1 MTHLKQILTYF
12 FTVFALLTATLPAAY
27 ADNKKTAKKETVK
40 KDAAKKDNAKKDNA
54 KKDNAK
60 KEPADKKKDDKK
72 KDRAKSESSKKDN
85 AKGGKKQEKEKNNA
99 KKESPKEAAKNSKEK
114 KDNKDSK
121 NKKGT
126 GKDKK
131 ENKQAAQ
138 AGGRNQESQKKDG
151 KQKDK
156 KADTAKQEALKKQ
169 EAAKKEAKRREA
181 ARREAAR
188 QEAAHRE
195 TPSAP
200 RQSYDEDGMQA
211 LVKQQSEKERRQE
224 AKAPPAPSPK
234 VEFSEPASSQSSSK
248 RTAALSRR
256 EADEL
261 IGNAMGLLGV
271 SYRFGGTSVSSGFD
285 CSGFMQHIFR
295 KTMQINLP
303 RTSAEQAKMGVAVSR
318 SELQPGDM
326 VFFSTSRGRISHVG
340 LYIGNNRFIHAP
352 RTGKSIE
359 ITSLGNKYWN
369 SKYVTARRVKRY
381 DSGRF
386 TR

>member
-40 KDAAKKDNAKKDNA
+40 KDAAKK
-54 KKDNAK
+54 
-60 KEPADKKKDDKK
+60 EPADKKKDDKK
-72 KDRAKSESSKKDN
+72 KDGAKSESSKKDN

-99 KKESPKEAAKNSKEK
+99 KKETPKETAKNSKEK

-121 NKKGT
+121 NKKET

-138 AGGRNQESQKKDG
+138 TGGRNQENQKKDG

-156 KADTAKQEALKKQ
+156 KADNAKQEALKKQ
-169 EAAKKEAKRREA
+169 EAAKKEAERREA

-211 LVKQQSEKERRQE
+211 LVKQQSETERRQE
-224 AKAPPAPSPK
+224 VKDPPAPSPK
-234 VEFSEPASSQSSSK
+234 VEFSESASSQSSSK

-271 SYRFGGTSVSSGFD
+271 SYRFGGSSVSSGFD

>member
-40 KDAAKKDNAKKDNA
+40 KDAAKKDNAKK
-54 KKDNAK
+54 
-60 KEPADKKKDDKK
+60 EPADKKKDDKK
-72 KDRAKSESSKKDN
+72 KDGVKSESTKKDN

-99 KKESPKEAAKNSKEK
+99 KKETPKEAAKNSKEK

>member
-40 KDAAKKDNAKKDNA
+40 KDAAKKDNA

>member
-40 KDAAKKDNAKKDNA
+40 KDAAKKDNAKK
-54 KKDNAK
+54 
-60 KEPADKKKDDKK
+60 EPADKKKDDKK
-72 KDRAKSESSKKDN
+72 KDGAKSESSKKDN

-99 KKESPKEAAKNSKEK
+99 KKETPKETAKNSKEK

-121 NKKGT
+121 NKKET

-138 AGGRNQESQKKDG
+138 TGGRNQENQKKDG

-169 EAAKKEAKRREA
+169 EAAKKEAERREA

-211 LVKQQSEKERRQE
+211 LVKQQSETERRQE

-271 SYRFGGTSVSSGFD
+271 SYRFGGTSASSGFD

>member
-40 KDAAKKDNAKKDNA
+40 KDAAKKDNAKK
-54 KKDNAK
+54 
-60 KEPADKKKDDKK
+60 EPADKKKDDKK

-85 AKGGKKQEKEKNNA
+85 AKGGKKQE
-99 KKESPKEAAKNSKEK
+99 
-114 KDNKDSK
+114 
-121 NKKGT
+121 
-126 GKDKK
+126 
-131 ENKQAAQ
+131 AQ
-138 AGGRNQESQKKDG
+138 TGGRNQENQKKDG

-169 EAAKKEAKRREA
+169 EAAKKEAERREA
-181 ARREAAR
+181 AKREAAR

-195 TPSAP
+195 TPPAPPPSAP

-211 LVKQQSEKERRQE
+211 LVKQQSETERRQE

>member
-40 KDAAKKDNAKKDNA
+40 KDAAKKDNAKK
-54 KKDNAK
+54 
-60 KEPADKKKDDKK
+60 EPADKKKDDKK

-99 KKESPKEAAKNSKEK
+99 KKETPKETAKNSKEK

>member
-40 KDAAKKDNAKKDNA
+40 KDAAKKDNAKK
-54 KKDNAK
+54 
-60 KEPADKKKDDKK
+60 EPADKKKDDKK
-72 KDRAKSESSKKDN
+72 KDGAKSESSKKDN

-99 KKESPKEAAKNSKEK
+99 KKETPKETAKNSKEK

-169 EAAKKEAKRREA
+169 EAAKKEAERREA

-211 LVKQQSEKERRQE
+211 LVKQQSETERRQE

-271 SYRFGGTSVSSGFD
+271 SYRFGGSSVSSGFD

>member
-40 KDAAKKDNAKKDNA
+40 KDAAKKDNAKK
-54 KKDNAK
+54 
-60 KEPADKKKDDKK
+60 EPADKKKDDKK
-72 KDRAKSESSKKDN
+72 KDGAKSESSKKDN

>member
-40 KDAAKKDNAKKDNA
+40 KDAAKKDNAKK
-54 KKDNAK
+54 
-60 KEPADKKKDDKK
+60 EPADKKKDDKK
-72 KDRAKSESSKKDN
+72 KDGAKSESSKKDN

-126 GKDKK
+126 GKYKK

-156 KADTAKQEALKKQ
+156 KADNARQEALKKQ

-271 SYRFGGTSVSSGFD
+271 SYRFGGTSVNSGFD

>member
-1 MTHLKQILTYF
+1 MTHLKQIFTYF
-12 FTVFALLTATLPAAY
+12 FTVFALLTAALPAAY

-40 KDAAKKDNAKKDNA
+40 KDAAKKDNAKK
-54 KKDNAK
+54 
-60 KEPADKKKDDKK
+60 EPADKKKDDKK
-72 KDRAKSESSKKDN
+72 KDGAKSESSKKDN

-99 KKESPKEAAKNSKEK
+99 KKETPKEAAKNSKEK

-121 NKKGT
+121 NKKET
-126 GKDKK
+126 GKNKK

-138 AGGRNQESQKKDG
+138 TGGRNQESQKKDG

-169 EAAKKEAKRREA
+169 EAAKKEAERREA

-234 VEFSEPASSQSSSK
+234 VEFSEPDSSQSSSK

-271 SYRFGGTSVSSGFD
+271 SYRFGGSSASSGFD

-340 LYIGNNRFIHAP
+340 LYIGNSRFIHAP

>member
-40 KDAAKKDNAKKDNA
+40 KDAAKKDNAKK
-54 KKDNAK
+54 
-60 KEPADKKKDDKK
+60 EPADKKKDDKK
-72 KDRAKSESSKKDN
+72 KDGAKSESSKKDN

-126 GKDKK
+126 GKYKK

-271 SYRFGGTSVSSGFD
+271 SYRFGGTSVNSGFD

>member
-40 KDAAKKDNAKKDNA
+40 KDAAKKDNAKK
-54 KKDNAK
+54 
-60 KEPADKKKDDKK
+60 EPADKKKDDKK
-72 KDRAKSESSKKDN
+72 KDKAKSESSKKDN

-99 KKESPKEAAKNSKEK
+99 KKETPKEAAKNSKEK

-126 GKDKK
+126 GKYKK

>member
-1 MTHLKQILTYF
+1 M
-12 FTVFALLTATLPAAY
+12 FALLTATLPAAY

-40 KDAAKKDNAKKDNA
+40 KDAA

-126 GKDKK
+126 GKYKK

-303 RTSAEQAKMGVAVSR
+303 RTSAEQAKMGVAVNR

>member
-54 KKDNAK
+54 KK
-60 KEPADKKKDDKK
+60 EPADKKKDDKK
-72 KDRAKSESSKKDN
+72 KDGAKSESSKKDN

-99 KKESPKEAAKNSKEK
+99 KKETSKEAAKNSKEK

>member
-40 KDAAKKDNAKKDNA
+40 KDAAKKDNAKK
-54 KKDNAK
+54 
-60 KEPADKKKDDKK
+60 EPADKKKDDKK
-72 KDRAKSESSKKDN
+72 KDGAKSESSKKDN

-126 GKDKK
+126 GKYKK

-138 AGGRNQESQKKDG
+138 TGGRNQESQKKDG

-169 EAAKKEAKRREA
+169 EAAKKEAERREA

>member
-40 KDAAKKDNAKKDNA
+40 KDAAKKDNAKK
-54 KKDNAK
+54 
-60 KEPADKKKDDKK
+60 EPADKKKDDKK
-72 KDRAKSESSKKDN
+72 KDGAKSESSKKDN

-99 KKESPKEAAKNSKEK
+99 KKETPKEAAKNSKEK

-121 NKKGT
+121 NKKET

-138 AGGRNQESQKKDG
+138 TGGRNQENQKKDG

-169 EAAKKEAKRREA
+169 EAAKKEAERREA

-211 LVKQQSEKERRQE
+211 LVKQQSETERRQE

-271 SYRFGGTSVSSGFD
+271 SYRFGGSSVSSGFD

>member
-40 KDAAKKDNAKKDNA
+40 KDAAKKDNAKK
-54 KKDNAK
+54 
-60 KEPADKKKDDKK
+60 EPADKKKDDKK
-72 KDRAKSESSKKDN
+72 KDGAKSESSKKDN

-99 KKESPKEAAKNSKEK
+99 KKETPKETAKNSKEK

-121 NKKGT
+121 NKKET

-138 AGGRNQESQKKDG
+138 TGGRNQENQKKDG

-169 EAAKKEAKRREA
+169 EAAKKEAERREA

-271 SYRFGGTSVSSGFD
+271 SYRFGGSSVSSGFD

>member
-40 KDAAKKDNAKKDNA
+40 KDAAKKDNAKK
-54 KKDNAK
+54 
-60 KEPADKKKDDKK
+60 EPADKKKDDKK
-72 KDRAKSESSKKDN
+72 KDGAKSENSKKDN

-121 NKKGT
+121 NKKET

-138 AGGRNQESQKKDG
+138 TGGRNQESQKKDG

-156 KADTAKQEALKKQ
+156 KADNAKQEALKKQ
-169 EAAKKEAKRREA
+169 EAAKKEAERREA

-188 QEAAHRE
+188 QEAEHRE

>member
-27 ADNKKTAKKETVK
+27 ADNKKTVKKETVK
-40 KDAAKKDNAKKDNA
+40 KDAA

-72 KDRAKSESSKKDN
+72 KDGAKSESSKKDN

-121 NKKGT
+121 NKKET

-156 KADTAKQEALKKQ
+156 KADNARQEALKKQ
-169 EAAKKEAKRREA
+169 EAAKKEAERREA

-195 TPSAP
+195 TPPAP

-211 LVKQQSEKERRQE
+211 LVKQQSETERRQE

-271 SYRFGGTSVSSGFD
+271 SYRFGGTSASSGFD

>member
-40 KDAAKKDNAKKDNA
+40 KDAAKKDNAKK
-54 KKDNAK
+54 
-60 KEPADKKKDDKK
+60 EPADKKKDDKK
-72 KDRAKSESSKKDN
+72 KDGAKSENTKKDN

-99 KKESPKEAAKNSKEK
+99 KKETPKETAKNSKEK
-114 KDNKDSK
+114 KDNKNSK

-138 AGGRNQESQKKDG
+138 TGGRNQENQKKDG

-169 EAAKKEAKRREA
+169 EAAKKEAERREA

-211 LVKQQSEKERRQE
+211 LVKQQSETERRQE
-224 AKAPPAPSPK
+224 ANAPPAPSPK
-234 VEFSEPASSQSSSK
+234 VEFSESASSQSSSK

-271 SYRFGGTSVSSGFD
+271 SYRFGGTSVNSGFD

>member
-40 KDAAKKDNAKKDNA
+40 KDAAKKDNAKK
-54 KKDNAK
+54 
-60 KEPADKKKDDKK
+60 EPADKKKDDKK

-99 KKESPKEAAKNSKEK
+99 KKETPKETAKNSKEK

-121 NKKGT
+121 NKKET

-138 AGGRNQESQKKDG
+138 TGGRNQENQKKDG

-169 EAAKKEAKRREA
+169 EAAKKEAERREA

>member
-40 KDAAKKDNAKKDNA
+40 KDAAKKDNAKK
-54 KKDNAK
+54 
-60 KEPADKKKDDKK
+60 EPADKKKDDKK
-72 KDRAKSESSKKDN
+72 KDGAKSESSKKDN

-99 KKESPKEAAKNSKEK
+99 KKETPKETAKNSKEK

-121 NKKGT
+121 NKKET

-138 AGGRNQESQKKDG
+138 TGGRNQENQKKDG

-169 EAAKKEAKRREA
+169 EAAKKEAERREA

-211 LVKQQSEKERRQE
+211 LVKQQSETERRQE

-234 VEFSEPASSQSSSK
+234 VEFSESASSQSSST

-271 SYRFGGTSVSSGFD
+271 SYRFGGSSVSSGFD

-369 SKYVTARRVKRY
+369 SKYVIARRVKRY

>member
-40 KDAAKKDNAKKDNA
+40 KDAAKKDNAKK
-54 KKDNAK
+54 
-60 KEPADKKKDDKK
+60 EPADKKKDDKK
-72 KDRAKSESSKKDN
+72 KDGAKSENTKKDN

-99 KKESPKEAAKNSKEK
+99 KKETPKETAKNSKEK
-114 KDNKDSK
+114 KDNKNSK
-121 NKKGT
+121 NKKET

-156 KADTAKQEALKKQ
+156 KTDAARQETLKKQ
-169 EAAKKEAKRREA
+169 EAAKKEAERREA
-181 ARREAAR
+181 ARRETAR
-188 QEAAHRE
+188 QETVHRE
-195 TPSAP
+195 APSAP

-211 LVKQQSEKERRQE
+211 LVKQQSETERRQE
-224 AKAPPAPSPK
+224 ANAPPAPSPK
-234 VEFSEPASSQSSSK
+234 VEFSESASSQSSSK

-271 SYRFGGTSVSSGFD
+271 SYRFGGTSVNSGFD

>member
-40 KDAAKKDNAKKDNA
+40 KDAA

>member
-40 KDAAKKDNAKKDNA
+40 KDTAKKDT
-54 KKDNAK
+54 AK

-72 KDRAKSESSKKDN
+72 KDGAKSESSKKDN

-99 KKESPKEAAKNSKEK
+99 KKETPKETAKNSKEK

-121 NKKGT
+121 NKKET

-138 AGGRNQESQKKDG
+138 TGGRNQESQKKDG

-169 EAAKKEAKRREA
+169 EAAKKEAERREA

-211 LVKQQSEKERRQE
+211 LVKQQSETERRQE

>member
-40 KDAAKKDNAKKDNA
+40 KDAAKKDNAKK
-54 KKDNAK
+54 
-60 KEPADKKKDDKK
+60 EPVDKKKDDKK
-72 KDRAKSESSKKDN
+72 KDGAKSE
-85 AKGGKKQEKEKNNA
+85 
-99 KKESPKEAAKNSKEK
+99 NSKEK

-121 NKKGT
+121 NKKET

-138 AGGRNQESQKKDG
+138 TGGRNQESQKKDG

-169 EAAKKEAKRREA
+169 EAAKKEAERREA

-200 RQSYDEDGMQA
+200 PPSAPRQSYDEDGMQA
-211 LVKQQSEKERRQE
+211 LVKQQSETERRQE

>member
-40 KDAAKKDNAKKDNA
+40 KDAAKKDNAKK
-54 KKDNAK
+54 
-60 KEPADKKKDDKK
+60 EPADKKKDDKK
-72 KDRAKSESSKKDN
+72 KDGAKSESSKKDN

-121 NKKGT
+121 NKKET

-138 AGGRNQESQKKDG
+138 TGGRNQENQKKDG

-169 EAAKKEAKRREA
+169 EAAKKEAERREA

-211 LVKQQSEKERRQE
+211 LVKQQSETERRQE
-224 AKAPPAPSPK
+224 TKAPPAPSPK

-271 SYRFGGTSVSSGFD
+271 SYRFGGSSVSSGFD

>member
-12 FTVFALLTATLPAAY
+12 FTVFALLTAALPAAY

-40 KDAAKKDNAKKDNA
+40 KDAAKKDNAKK
-54 KKDNAK
+54 
-60 KEPADKKKDDKK
+60 EPADKKKDDKK
-72 KDRAKSESSKKDN
+72 KDGAKSESSKKDN

-99 KKESPKEAAKNSKEK
+99 KKETPKETAKNSKEK
-114 KDNKDSK
+114 KDNKNSK
-121 NKKGT
+121 NKKET

-131 ENKQAAQ
+131 ENRQAAQ
-138 AGGRNQESQKKDG
+138 TGGRNQENQKKDG

-169 EAAKKEAKRREA
+169 EAAKKEAERREA

-211 LVKQQSEKERRQE
+211 LVKQQSETERRQE

-271 SYRFGGTSVSSGFD
+271 SYRFGGTSVNSGFD

>member
-40 KDAAKKDNAKKDNA
+40 KDAAKKDNAKK
-54 KKDNAK
+54 
-60 KEPADKKKDDKK
+60 EPADKKKDDKK
-72 KDRAKSESSKKDN
+72 KDGAKSENSKKDN

>member
-40 KDAAKKDNAKKDNA
+40 KDAAKKDNAKK
-54 KKDNAK
+54 
-60 KEPADKKKDDKK
+60 EPADKKKDDKK
-72 KDRAKSESSKKDN
+72 KDGAKSESSKKDN

-99 KKESPKEAAKNSKEK
+99 KKETPKETAKNSKEK

-121 NKKGT
+121 NKKET

-138 AGGRNQESQKKDG
+138 TGGRNQENQKKDG

-169 EAAKKEAKRREA
+169 EAAKKEAERREA

-211 LVKQQSEKERRQE
+211 LVKQQSETERRQE

-271 SYRFGGTSVSSGFD
+271 SYRFGGTSVNSGFD

>member
-40 KDAAKKDNAKKDNA
+40 KDAAKKDAA

-72 KDRAKSESSKKDN
+72 KDGAKSESSKKDN

-99 KKESPKEAAKNSKEK
+99 KKETPKETAKNSKEK
-114 KDNKDSK
+114 KDNKNSK
-121 NKKGT
+121 NKKET

-188 QEAAHRE
+188 QEVAHRE

>member
-40 KDAAKKDNAKKDNA
+40 KDVA

-72 KDRAKSESSKKDN
+72 KDGAKSESSKKDN

-121 NKKGT
+121 NKKET

-138 AGGRNQESQKKDG
+138 TGGRNQENQKKDG

-169 EAAKKEAKRREA
+169 EAAKKEAERREA

>member
-1 MTHLKQILTYF
+1 
-12 FTVFALLTATLPAAY
+12 P
-27 ADNKKTAKKETVK
+27 
-40 KDAAKKDNAKKDNA
+40 
-54 KKDNAK
+54 
-60 KEPADKKKDDKK
+60 P
-72 KDRAKSESSKKDN
+72 
-85 AKGGKKQEKEKNNA
+85 
-99 KKESPKEAAKNSKEK
+99 
-114 KDNKDSK
+114 
-121 NKKGT
+121 
-126 GKDKK
+126 
-131 ENKQAAQ
+131 
-138 AGGRNQESQKKDG
+138 
-151 KQKDK
+151 
-156 KADTAKQEALKKQ
+156 
-169 EAAKKEAKRREA
+169 
-181 ARREAAR
+181 
-188 QEAAHRE
+188 
-195 TPSAP
+195 PSAP

-211 LVKQQSEKERRQE
+211 LVKQQSETERRQE

>member
-40 KDAAKKDNAKKDNA
+40 KDAA

-114 KDNKDSK
+114 KDNKNSK
-121 NKKGT
+121 NKKET

>member
-40 KDAAKKDNAKKDNA
+40 KDAAKKDK
-54 KKDNAK
+54 AK

-72 KDRAKSESSKKDN
+72 KDGAKSESSKKDN

-126 GKDKK
+126 GKYKK

-271 SYRFGGTSVSSGFD
+271 SYRFGGSSVSSGFD

>member
-27 ADNKKTAKKETVK
+27 ADNKKTAKKETVN
-40 KDAAKKDNAKKDNA
+40 KDAAKKDNT
-54 KKDNAK
+54 K

-72 KDRAKSESSKKDN
+72 KDGAKSESSKKDN

-114 KDNKDSK
+114 KDNKNSK
-121 NKKGT
+121 NKKET

-138 AGGRNQESQKKDG
+138 TGGRNQESQKKDG

-169 EAAKKEAKRREA
+169 EAAKKEAERREA

-234 VEFSEPASSQSSSK
+234 VEFSESASSQSSSK

-271 SYRFGGTSVSSGFD
+271 SYRFGGTSVNSGFD

>member
-40 KDAAKKDNAKKDNA
+40 KDAAKKDAAKKDNA

-72 KDRAKSESSKKDN
+72 KDGAKSESSKKDN

-99 KKESPKEAAKNSKEK
+99 KKETPKETAKNSKEK
-114 KDNKDSK
+114 KDNKNSK
-121 NKKGT
+121 NKKET

-188 QEAAHRE
+188 QEVAHRE

>member
-27 ADNKKTAKKETVK
+27 ADNKKTAKKETVN
-40 KDAAKKDNAKKDNA
+40 KDAAKKDNT
-54 KKDNAK
+54 K

-72 KDRAKSESSKKDN
+72 KDGAKSESSKKDN

-169 EAAKKEAKRREA
+169 EAAKKEAERREA

-195 TPSAP
+195 TPPAPSPSAP

-211 LVKQQSEKERRQE
+211 LVKQQSETERRQE
-224 AKAPPAPSPK
+224 VKAPPAPSPK
-234 VEFSEPASSQSSSK
+234 VEFSEPDSSQSSSK

-271 SYRFGGTSVSSGFD
+271 SYRFGGTSVNSGFD

>member
-1 MTHLKQILTYF
+1 M
-12 FTVFALLTATLPAAY
+12 FALLTATLPAAY

-40 KDAAKKDNAKKDNA
+40 KDAAKKDNAKK
-54 KKDNAK
+54 
-60 KEPADKKKDDKK
+60 EPADKKKDDKK
-72 KDRAKSESSKKDN
+72 KDGAKSESSKKDN

-99 KKESPKEAAKNSKEK
+99 KKETPKETAKNSKEK

-138 AGGRNQESQKKDG
+138 AGRRNQESQKKDG